1 MYGFLPRLST
11 RLETMAAAAPAPLL
25 RRDTRPEPALPLS
38 LDGVTD
44 TDTFEAITEPAADII
59 ANGRLTKLLIDARDA
74 ANPRLHVINANFTR
88 NGATPDAARFH
99 FVFASE
105 ALGIPESLEEFN
117 SLTYFTPGPK
127 RYVAGVVHSYELA
140 GAEKPVLGLQ
150 FYPQDVIA
158 EEPLLAALLV
168 AHAGIS
174 LPGHTLAFVP
184 TGEQQTTARIGAQL
198 ADAGIT
204 VLPLDQILGAITY
217 LPLNVGEA
225 WGYLRIFPE
234 DDQSLRPTDIP
245 VFDELPLDLS
255 VVAGV
260 LTRAVQDT
268 NSHVNLKSKE
278 RDTPNAVL
286 RDAARD
292 HPRLAPFADQPVHFV
307 VASADYTLEP
317 STPEVVAAKL
327 AERMDRPVVSLNIE
341 PEPNLR
347 SFADMATTPPGQTLA
362 LSRRFGSKAANLAF
376 LGHRLVLGRAT
387 DPGSPSAS
395 AGYDLVPVGLGVPFQ
410 RYLDFVA
417 HEPNDAVRTAI
428 QALITGERSG
438 TLSPAELAALVKAVQ
453 SAILTAHF
461 PPGQLEELTQ
471 TVRSTLPG
479 VKKVKVRSSANA
491 EDIPNFDGA
500 GLHDS
505 FAATLKTAE
514 PDCLCEVINE
524 TDGSDVKLK
533 VKPKSLGCAVRGVY
547 ASLWNLRAVAERSF
561 ARIDQSSVAMGLAIV
576 PAYDTESDVAAN
588 AVVVTRVLNTDAV
601 YGYSLSIQQ
610 GNNLVTNPNPGTFS
624 ETMIAGFISDQ
635 EPLSFTVTRYAKP
648 TKDGPVLTAQVLSRD
663 QILQIVEISKVVE
676 RAYCAAKRDYYGGDC
691 RWVTA
696 DNTKPKAL
704 DLELK
709 VLENGELI
717 VKQVR
722 EFGGR

>member
-1 MYGFLPRLST
+1 MRC
-11 RLETMAAAAPAPLL
+11 A
-25 RRDTRPEPALPLS
+25 
-38 LDGVTD
+38 
-44 TDTFEAITEPAADII
+44 
-59 ANGRLTKLLIDARDA
+59 
-74 ANPRLHVINANFTR
+74 
-88 NGATPDAARFH
+88 
-99 FVFASE
+99 
-105 ALGIPESLEEFN
+105 
-117 SLTYFTPGPK
+117 
-127 RYVAGVVHSYELA
+127 
-140 GAEKPVLGLQ
+140 
-150 FYPQDVIA
+150 
-158 EEPLLAALLV
+158 
-168 AHAGIS
+168 
-174 LPGHTLAFVP
+174 
-184 TGEQQTTARIGAQL
+184 
-198 ADAGIT
+198 
-204 VLPLDQILGAITY
+204 
-217 LPLNVGEA
+217 
-225 WGYLRIFPE
+225 
-234 DDQSLRPTDIP
+234 
-245 VFDELPLDLS
+245 
-255 VVAGV
+255 
-260 LTRAVQDT
+260 
-268 NSHVNLKSKE
+268 
-278 RDTPNAVL
+278 
-286 RDAARD
+286 
-292 HPRLAPFADQPVHFV
+292 
-307 VASADYTLEP
+307 
-317 STPEVVAAKL
+317 
-327 AERMDRPVVSLNIE
+327 
-341 PEPNLR
+341 
-347 SFADMATTPPGQTLA
+347 
-362 LSRRFGSKAANLAF
+362 
-376 LGHRLVLGRAT
+376 
-387 DPGSPSAS
+387 
-395 AGYDLVPVGLGVPFQ
+395 
-410 RYLDFVA
+410 
-417 HEPNDAVRTAI
+417 TAI
-428 QALITGERSG
+428 QALIAGERSG

-524 TDGSDVKLK
+524 TDGPDVKLK

-610 GNNLVTNPNPGTFS
+610 GNNLVTNPDPGTFS

-663 QILQIVEISKVVE
+663 QILQIVEISKAVE

-696 DNTKPKAL
+696 DNAKPKAL

-709 VLENGELI
+709 VLENGELV